1 MWYTDIVIF
10 MLKEKLSLIPHLPGS
25 YQYFN
30 KDGVIIYV
38 GKAKDLHNRV
48 NSYFN
53 GKQFG
58 KTKKLV
64 EDIVDLEY
72 IVTNSELE
80 AFILEINLIKKYN
93 PKYNILLKDDKSYPY
108 IEYIKSPYPMLKV
121 VRYLKI
127 KNKKNKILFGP
138 YPNVYA
144 ARRIV
149 RLINRLYPLKKCEGL
164 PHEVCLFYHIK
175 ECLGY
180 CTKNISSDIIKE
192 MEESILSFL
201 SGNDKVIKE
210 KIMEKIEF
218 YSNNLN
224 YEIAKELKEELDYM
238 NYILSKQRVEL
249 LNINNADIINYYFDN
264 GYLSIQIL
272 FIRNN
277 KIVGSHNEIVP
288 IISDEIE
295 DSEYYIAMY
304 YLRHE
309 LPPLIYIND
318 KLNATLLT
326 DLLKTKVVN
335 VIKGEKK
342 KLLEMALINAKTNF
356 KNKFELIKKDEI
368 KTIMANEELKDILKL
383 TNLHRIDV
391 FDNSNL
397 FGTSAVSGMVVF
409 IDGKPSKKEYR
420 KYKINLEKN
429 DDYNTMK
436 EVTYRRYYR
445 MLVEKTEK
453 PDLIIVDGGINQIN
467 ACKEVIDSLHL
478 DILVCGLKKNDK
490 HRTNDLIDGRN
501 YEIINIDK
509 QSNLFHYLTMIQDE
523 VHRFTITYHRNLRS
537 KSNIKSELD
546 NILGIGP
553 KRKKELIKKYK
564 TLNNIKEA
572 SINELEEIL
581 PSKVAK
587 TLFTY
592 LNKL

>member
-10 MLKEKLSLIPHLPGS
+10 MLKDKLSLIPHLPGS

-53 GKQFG
+53 GKQLG

-64 EDIVDLEY
+64 EDIEDLEY

-108 IEYIKSPYPMLKV
+108 IEYIKKPYPMLKV
-121 VRYLKI
+121 VRYLRI

-149 RLINRLYPLKKCEGL
+149 QLINRLYPLKKCEGL
-164 PHEVCLFYHIK
+164 PHEVCLFFHIK

-180 CTKNISSDIIKE
+180 CTKSISLDTVKE
-192 MEESILSFL
+192 MEDSILSFL
-201 SGNDKVIKE
+201 SGNDKIIKE
-210 KIMEKIEF
+210 KIMEKITF
-218 YSNNLN
+218 YSENLN
-224 YEIAKELKEELDYM
+224 YEVAQELKEELDYM

-249 LNINNADIINYYFDN
+249 LNVQNADVINYYFDN

-309 LPPLIYIND
+309 LPPIIYINN
-318 KLNATLLT
+318 KLNDSLLSR
-326 DLLKTKVVN
+326 LLKTKVIK
-335 VIKGEKK
+335 VIKGDKK
-342 KLLEMALINAKTNF
+342 KLLDMALINAKTNF
-356 KNKFELIKKDEI
+356 KNKFELIKKDET
-368 KTIMANEELKDILKL
+368 KTIMANEELKNILKL
-383 TNLHRIDV
+383 NNLHRIDI

-397 FGTSAVSGMVVF
+397 FGASAVSGMVVF
-409 IDGKPSKKEYR
+409 IDGKPAKKEYR
-420 KYKINLEKN
+420 KYKISLEKN

-436 EVTYRRYYR
+436 EVIYRRYYR
-445 MLVEKTEK
+445 MLLEKSEK

-467 ACKEVIDSLHL
+467 ACKEILESLYL
-478 DILVCGLKKNDK
+478 NILVCGLKKNDK

-501 YEIINIDK
+501 YETVVLDK
-509 QSNLFHYLTMIQDE
+509 QSNVFHYLTMIQDE
-523 VHRFTITYHRNLRS
+523 VHRFTITYHRTLRN
-537 KSNIKSELD
+537 KLTIKSELD
-546 NILGIGP
+546 DILGIGL
-553 KRKKELIKKYK
+553 KRKKDLIKKYK
-564 TLNNIKEA
+564 TLNNIKAAPLE
-572 SINELEEIL
+572 ELEKIL

-587 TLFTY
+587 TLFNY